1 MSQTSKS
8 SAAKA
13 PLKLGKG
20 VTGAGPEDGSTRFG
34 QGGSGSGGI
43 CMPDP
48 EKIRKLALKDKE
60 KEKGQKPSAKTS
72 GVRSG
77 KTAASKP

>member
-8 SAAKA
+8 SAAAKA

-48 EKIRKLALKDKE
+48 EKIRKLVLKDKD
-60 KEKGQKPSAKTS
+60 KEQKPSAKTS
-72 GVRSG
+72 GIRSG